1 MGKIRCC
8 SFCGGFNFGKAD
20 AIYTAVLVDLDHLDS
35 KNLSCSDRVPLALI
49 LRQESLRMIGHC
61 LCWTQLPLNRLME
74 SFILSLN
81 EDVYSIPFYSLR
93 GTPSETCIRWWDL
106 STWALRAWKGLPADG
121 LARFQFLE
129 VHLEV
134 KQSVQPKQ
142 RIPCSNPPNTFSIR
156 YGCDV
161 EHLTTL

>member
-93 GTPSETCIRWWDL
+93 GKFKRNLHPLMGPFHLSSE
-106 STWALRAWKGLPADG
+106 GLEG
-121 LARFQFLE
+121 LASRWTCSIPIFGGAPKGSQTICTTKTKNTL
-129 VHLEV
+129 L
-134 KQSVQPKQ
+134 QPPQ
-142 RIPCSNPPNTFSIR
+142 HIF
-156 YGCDV
+156 
-161 EHLTTL
+161 H